1 MLEFCGVE
9 WTEALKAI
17 DFDYGGDKEKESWKA
32 QIAVFDKLKQSGLNP
47 TAFAPPILTHN
58 DNFLIS
64 QLGAIILFLADCF
77 PKMKPANPLK
87 LARARQVCTLL
98 KLGCLSCQSH
108 FIFCSFS

>member
-9 WTEALKAI
+9 WTEVLRAI

-32 QIAVFDKLKQSGLNP
+32 QIAVFDKLKQSGLNR
-47 TAFAPPILTHN
+47 TAIAPPILTHN
-58 DNFLIS
+58 DNFLVS

-87 LARARQVCTLL
+87 LARARQVCTQL
-98 KLGCLSCQSH
+98 KLVCFLIQCH
-108 FIFCSFS
+108 FLFS